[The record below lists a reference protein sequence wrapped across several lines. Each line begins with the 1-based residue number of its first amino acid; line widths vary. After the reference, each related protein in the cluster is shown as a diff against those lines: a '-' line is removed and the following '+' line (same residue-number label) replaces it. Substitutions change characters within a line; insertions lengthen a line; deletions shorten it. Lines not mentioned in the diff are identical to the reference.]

1 MSRFLRIVAVLAAV
15 AIAAAAAY
23 YHWRTKNLGSV
34 QRGWKVAHANG
45 CFTCHGDGGH
55 RGMPDPGH
63 GLEDVPPFSGGLIT
77 MYASSVG
84 EIREWI
90 QDGMPKRIRNDPE
103 QLKLR
108 EKAIILMPAWR
119 DLIQGRDL
127 DDLVAY
133 VKAASDFETP
143 KDEHAEEGRQ
153 VALKFGCF
161 NCHGP
166 QGRGAMPN
174 VRAFKGYIPSWDG
187 PDFPELVQNDQELR
201 EWILEGG
208 SKRLEGNRVARFF
221 LQRQPVKMPAYKG
234 YVTPDELDRL
244 VDYFHWLR
252 LHPY

>member
-1 MSRFLRIVAVLAAV
+1 MAKLLRIVAVLAVV
-15 AIAAAAAY
+15 ALAAAAAF
-23 YHWRTKNLGSV
+23 YHWRTKNLGAV
-34 QRGWKVAHANG
+34 QRGWGVAHGSG

-77 MYASSVG
+77 MYASSEG

-90 QDGMPKRIRNDPE
+90 LDGMPKRIRNDPE

-119 DLIQGRDL
+119 GLIGGRDL
-127 DDLVAY
+127 EDLVAY

-201 EWILEGG
+201 DWILDGG
-208 SKRLEGNRVARFF
+208 TERLLKNRVARWIFA
-221 LQRQPVKMPAYKG
+221 RQPIKMPPYRG
-234 YVTPDELDRL
+234 HITPDEMDRL
-244 VDYFHWLR
+244 VDYFRWLR
-252 LHPY
+252 QHPY